1 MTRVMYDA
9 VTTGNAPGDGTFY
22 AYYTNGTYANESAV
36 KRAHPG
42 KRYVA
47 ITVTASAPAQ
57 KGWVLDCETGDAT
70 PSQAVTWVHNYPGPN
85 NEVTVYCNTSTW
97 PTVRAAF
104 RNAGVGEPSYWV
116 AQYDG
121 DPTIPAGAIAKQYLG
136 DYHGYDKSSVAAH
149 WPGVDASPTPVP
161 PKPPVVQE
169 DIEML
174 IVKYPTTTPGWQ
186 GDFLLSGGKL
196 THIATPAD
204 EAALKAAGV
213 KAVTVTHQTFKN
225 LGGK

>member
-1 MTRVMYDA
+1 MTRICYDA
-9 VTTGNAPGDGTFY
+9 VTTSNAPGDGTFY

-42 KRYVA
+42 KRYVV

-85 NEVTVYCNTSTW
+85 NEVTVYCNSSTW

-104 RNAGVGEPSYWV
+104 RNAGVGEPSYWI
-116 AQYDG
+116 AEYDG
-121 DPTIPAGAIAKQYLG
+121 DPTIPSGAIAKQYLG
-136 DYHGYDKSSVAAH
+136 DYHGYDKSSVAAY

-169 DIEML
+169 DTEMI
-174 IVKYPTTTPGWQ
+174 IVHASGQSAQYLLFSTGKTHHIVDPASLASYVAAGLKTAVISAA
-186 GDFLLSGGKL
+186 DLAALLSAK
-196 THIATPAD
+196 
-204 EAALKAAGV
+204 
-213 KAVTVTHQTFKN
+213 
-225 LGGK
+225 